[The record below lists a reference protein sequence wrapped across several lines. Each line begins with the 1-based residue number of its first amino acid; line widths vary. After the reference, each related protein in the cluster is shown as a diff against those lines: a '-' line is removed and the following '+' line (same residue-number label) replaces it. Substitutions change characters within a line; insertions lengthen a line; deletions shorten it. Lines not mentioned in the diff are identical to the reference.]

1 MSDQPPSGFF
11 SPLST
16 NFKYE
21 GKTIPITWATTSP
34 SANDPCVKTQAKAKG
49 ALIGVALNGVASA
62 GESIDVATEGVF
74 DLSIVASVA
83 MAVGDFVFASIPATS
98 AVCTTTLSSVNSGV
112 IFGQLLQP
120 ITASGTIT
128 REVRLLQPS
137 HL

>member
-1 MSDQPPSGFF
+1 MA
-11 SPLST
+11 T

-21 GKTIPITWATTSP
+21 GKTIQITWGTTSP
-34 SANDPCVKTQAKAKG
+34 STNDPCIKTQGKAKG

-62 GESIDVATEGVF
+62 GESVDVALQGVF

-83 MAVGDFVFASIPATS
+83 MTVGDFVFASVPNTNEI
-98 AVCTTTLSSVNSGV
+98 CTTTLSSVNSGV